1 MMTSLTNQQIDIATT
16 ITNPSEL
23 YPCVMQTESKRTTS
37 PPPLHLRTIV
47 QCHWTQL
54 PLAYLCL
61 VALSESADHALDRRV
76 GKARRGLR
84 RRSRTKGDIDW
95 QITHFVDTSDN
106 PQPSSTY
113 DFISQPQHRH
123 CTHNITMSKESTKD
137 PKEELVDDD
146 DADDDD
152 EEEEAGDD
160 GGGTSRS
167 IVCVPSESLY

>member
-1 MMTSLTNQQIDIATT
+1 
-16 ITNPSEL
+16 
-23 YPCVMQTESKRTTS
+23 
-37 PPPLHLRTIV
+37 
-47 QCHWTQL
+47 
-54 PLAYLCL
+54 
-61 VALSESADHALDRRV
+61 
-76 GKARRGLR
+76 
-84 RRSRTKGDIDW
+84 
-95 QITHFVDTSDN
+95 VDTSDN

-160 GGGTSRS
+160 GEGTSRS